1 MPNFQYKGRTG
12 RGEAVTGQLEAENA
26 DAVASQLM
34 NTGITPVEIDP
45 APEGGSDEPGALRR
59 MLRRNPGLD
68 DLILFTRQMYS
79 LTKSGVPIARG
90 LRGLAESTHNEV
102 LREIIAEVVE
112 NLESG
117 RDLAGSLARHAE
129 IFGPMYINIV
139 RVGENSGTLEQSFQ
153 RLAQYLQLDR
163 DTRKR
168 VKSALFY
175 PMVVIAAIIVAI
187 GIVTV
192 WVIPAFSGMFE
203 RFDADLPWAT
213 RAIMGASNF
222 AQAYWVWVL
231 AGMVGAVIGFRYWS
245 KSESGRPIWDRWKL
259 RIPAVGSIVHRA
271 TLARFARGLA
281 TSFRAGVPIVQALTL
296 VARSL
301 DNEFIAQRLNGMRDG
316 VERGESLY
324 RSAAATGI
332 LTPLV
337 LQMIQVGEETGAV
350 DDMLDEVADFYEQE
364 VDYALQNLSATI
376 EPILIIFVGVLV
388 LILALGVF
396 LPLWSLGAVAL

>member
-1 MPNFQYKGRTG
+1 MPNFQYRGRTG
-12 RGEAVTGQLEAENA
+12 RGEAVSGELEAESP

-34 NTGITPVEIDP
+34 NTGITPVEIEP
-45 APEGGSDEPGALRR
+45 APERGSGGDSALRR
-59 MLRRNPGLD
+59 VFRRKPGMD

-79 LTKSGVPIARG
+79 LTKSGVPLARG
-90 LRGLAESTHNEV
+90 LRGLAESTHNEI

-129 IFGPMYINIV
+129 VFGPMYINIV
-139 RVGENSGTLEQSFQ
+139 RVGENSGTLEQSFR

-175 PMVVIAAIIVAI
+175 PTVVMSAIFIAV

-203 RFDADLPWAT
+203 RFDAELPWAT
-213 RAIMGASNF
+213 RVIIGASNF
-222 AQAYWVWVL
+222 AQAYWMWIL
-231 AGMVGAVIGFRYWS
+231 AGIIAAIFGFINWRR
-245 KSESGRPIWDRWKL
+245 SESGRPVWDRWKL
-259 RIPAVGSIVHRA
+259 NFPAVGSIIHRA

-296 VARSL
+296 VSRSL
-301 DNEFIAQRLNGMRDG
+301 DNEFIGGRVNGMRDG

-332 LTPLV
+332 FTPLV
-337 LQMIQVGEETGAV
+337 LQMVQVGEETGAV

-364 VDYALQNLSATI
+364 VDYALQNLSQTI
-376 EPILIIFVGVLV
+376 EPILIIAVGIMV